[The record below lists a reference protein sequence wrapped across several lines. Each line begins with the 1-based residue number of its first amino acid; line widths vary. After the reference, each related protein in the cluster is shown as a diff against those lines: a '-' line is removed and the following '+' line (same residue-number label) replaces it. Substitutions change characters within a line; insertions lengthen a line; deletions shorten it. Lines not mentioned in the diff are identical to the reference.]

1 MLSAGVPGQAG
12 AVVIGGSAGAIQA
25 LLHLLPGLRATA
37 TIAIVTV
44 VHLPARRPSLL
55 AELFSRR
62 CSLPV
67 REPRDKEPVTPGIWF
82 APPDYHLLIER
93 DRTFSLSLDE
103 PDLHSRP
110 SIDALFESAAQCYG
124 KSLVGIVLTGASRD
138 GASGVHDIS
147 ELGGRCFALVPD
159 GSDDLSTMSRAAI
172 EQGARSASLADLADV
187 LRDASDIHHTEGS
200 AVEEHP

>member
-1 MLSAGVPGQAG
+1 MLSAGASGPAE

-37 TIAIVTV
+37 TITIVTV

-55 AELFSRR
+55 TELFSER

-67 REPRDKEPVTPGIWF
+67 REPRDKEPVTTGIWF
-82 APPDYHLLIER
+82 APSDYHLLIEK

-124 KSLVGIVLTGASRD
+124 KSLVGIVLSGASQD
-138 GASGVHDIS
+138 GARGVHDIC
-147 ELGGRCFALVPD
+147 ELGGRCYALVPD
-159 GSDDLSTMSRAAI
+159 GSEDLSTMSSAAI
-172 EQGARSASLADLADV
+172 EQGARAASLADLADV
-187 LRDASDIHHTEGS
+187 LRDASNIHPTEGL
-200 AVEEHP
+200 AVEKHP